1 MGAVP
6 HIGSHWKTTVEPR
19 ILEQYKGDTLTDE
32 QKEAL
37 GCDTRWQACLK
48 AVIDFL
54 QEHEDACFELMSAL
68 DFKTERPTGERLDW
82 IAGIVNVVRMPGESD
97 EDFYYRFEVSLSII
111 NAGTPENVIYNAAL
125 MSGDPQP
132 VYLDEADCTFLV
144 YTGPRPTM
152 AGSEEIVTE
161 NNGDVVETESGDPKT
176 TEIGAGVLYGGGEQL
191 TRKQV
196 KNLAPA
202 GVLGLPSD
210 AIATWDEDEGE
221 SLLVDEN
228 GALLLMASDDD
239 ETEVEYTAYVVDD
252 EGNRIV
258 TDSGDYVVVSW
269 TE

>member
-1 MGAVP
+1 MSGLER
-6 HIGSHWKTTVEPR
+6 ITDHWTETVSDF
-19 ILEQYKGDTLTDE
+19 ILEQYKGASNW
-32 QKEAL
+32 KAI
-37 GCDTRWQACLK
+37 LK
-48 AVIDFL
+48 AVIDRYSEIEEQVWKL
-54 QEHEDACFELMSAL
+54 APIL
-68 DFKTERPTGERLDW
+68 DFKCRVKGELPTGDLLDF
-82 IAGIVNVVRMPGESD
+82 IAGIKNVERWPGETD
-97 EDFYYRFEVSLSII
+97 TELYDRFLSEIADDT
-111 NAGTPENVIYNAAL
+111 AGTPDNIIYNASL
-125 MSGDPQP
+125 MSGDPEP
-132 VYLDEADCTFLV
+132 VYLDEADCTFLM

-161 NNGDVVETESGDPKT
+161 NNGDVVETESGDPIT

-239 ETEVEYTAYVVDD
+239 ET
-252 EGNRIV
+252 
-258 TDSGDYVVVSW
+258 
-269 TE
+269 